1 MDKIILDLLKEN
13 GRVIIPDFGALI
25 VKQKSPFTVI
35 FNEFLQYNDGALI
48 GAIATKNAIE
58 RDDAAAKTKEFTKEI
73 QGKLDKGE
81 EISLEGIGVL
91 TKSATGKISIKEAGE
106 TTETPKKQEKPVE
119 KKTEEVKT
127 VEFDLEETK
136 KPEEKPPL
144 KKEPPK
150 STTKKTLPG
159 GTPSGRV
166 KKELPKSSPKKEIPG
181 STQKKP
187 LPKAAPKTEVPKKEM
202 PKAAPV
208 AKAAPAKTASTQT
221 ASGTETPPITEY
233 YSEGN
238 GRNKWSIILWIVVIV
253 VVNGAII
260 GFVLFRDELK
270 SFFAKKDNIETSI
283 PETSPIVEETPPAV
297 TETPGEEAVIEPVI
311 DETPEEVEV
320 QEPVQEIFAGTKY
333 YVVAGVFK
341 IESNADK
348 LVIELRKKG
357 YNAEKFGKIGN
368 MHAVSYDV
376 FPTKREADR
385 LMLKIQREVDKGAW
399 IKIVD

>member
-58 RDDAAAKTKEFTKEI
+58 RDDAATKTREFTKNI

-81 EISLEGIGVL
+81 EVNLEGIGVL
-91 TKSATGKISIKEAGE
+91 KKSSTGKISIQEANQAKDD
-106 TTETPKKQEKPVE
+106 PKPVE
-119 KKTEEVKT
+119 KPIEKPEEVKT
-127 VEFDLEETK
+127 VEFDIEETK
-136 KPEEKPPL
+136 KPEEKSPIR
-144 KKEPPK
+144 KEV
-150 STTKKTLPG
+150 SGTGVKKTMPG
-159 GTPSGRV
+159 GTPSSRV
-166 KKELPKSSPKKEIPG
+166 KKELPKSSSKKEIPG
-181 STQKKP
+181 TTQKKP
-187 LPKAAPKTEVPKKEM
+187 LPKAGSKKEILKKEI
-202 PKAAPV
+202 PKAAPA
-208 AKAAPAKTASTQT
+208 AKATATKTTTTPTSSQ
-221 ASGTETPPITEY
+221 GTETPPITEY

-238 GRNKWSIILWIVVIV
+238 ERNKWNIFLWIIVII

-270 SFFAKKDNIETSI
+270 SFFAKKENIETTI
-283 PETSPIVEETPPAV
+283 PETAPIIEETPV
-297 TETPGEEAVIEPVI
+297 ITEPIDAAEAIEPVI
-311 DETPEEVEV
+311 EETLEEVEL
-320 QEPVQEIFAGTKY
+320 QNPAQEIFAGTKY

-348 LVIELRKKG
+348 LVVELRKEG
-357 YNAEKFGKIGN
+357 YNAEKFAKIGH

-385 LMLKIQREVDKGAW
+385 LMLKIQQEVDKGAW